1 MVDKAY
7 LPDIAIFLN
16 PTENLVGI
24 RECTLRNIPTVGII
38 DSDTDPRIVTYP
50 IPANMEVSFRTVVTK
65 LDELMCDAEH
75 SDSRADTWHIEHSRP
90 RRAEIAIERRRKA
103 QDSG

>member
-7 LPDIAIFLN
+7 LPDLAIFLN
-16 PTENLVGI
+16 PTENISGI

-50 IPANMEVSFRTVVTK
+50 IPANMEVGSLPLPRV
-65 LDELMCDAEH
+65 LELMTLAVLRVH
-75 SDSRADTWHIEHSRP
+75 GRP
-90 RRAEIAIERRRKA
+90 
-103 QDSG
+103 S

>member
-16 PTENLVGI
+16 PTENMSGI
-24 RECTLRNIPTVGII
+24 RECTLRNIPTVGIV

-50 IPANMEVSFRTVVTK
+50 IPANMEVSPCLPVPPCLVADG
-65 LDELMCDAEH
+65 LWPEPPNGG
-75 SDSRADTWHIEHSRP
+75 ADTWDNEYC
-90 RRAEIAIERRRKA
+90 RAGRTEITA
-103 QDSG
+103 